1 MEAIVGNA
9 CTTHGD
15 EFAGLQ
21 DVSVTKDIERAVA
34 GDYVASVGGLR
45 KSQHESLG
53 GRELCRIVQRL
64 DLLRRWN
71 HDAEGW
77 IEGVHS
83 WNRNGDQ
90 ELAGL
95 FLQKE
100 NRNDRRLRSIT
111 EVETFDVG
119 PRMHVD
125 VTRRL
130 RRTELC
136 LRGTGSAVQTG

>member
-64 DLLRRWN
+64 VLLRRRN
-71 HDAEGW
+71 PVRAGG

-83 WNRNGDQ
+83 WNRNGEPD
-90 ELAGL
+90 LSGL
-95 FLQKE
+95 FTQKDK
-100 NRNDRRLRSIT
+100 R
-111 EVETFDVG
+111 
-119 PRMHVD
+119 
-125 VTRRL
+125 
-130 RRTELC
+130 
-136 LRGTGSAVQTG
+136 